1 MNAIHN
7 ERVKLAA
14 SALSNMGIA
23 IIITGLVTAFAAVLH
38 GAAPLNATLLPTA
51 LALALIGFALLAV
64 ARLLLGRLE
73 DV

>member
-1 MNAIHN
+1 MSMIHN

-14 SALSNMGIA
+14 SALSKTGVALIIA
-23 IIITGLVTAFAAVLH
+23 GVVTAVAAFSH
-38 GAAPLNATLLPTA
+38 ETAPLNATLLPTA